1 MISNSTSPKNY
12 KTNPHGTYSPRRA
25 NDAPK
30 SFDVIKDGS
39 KDESIAYNDSKM
51 GDMFAEPEEDD

>member
-1 MISNSTSPKNY
+1 MISNISSPKNY

-25 NDAPK
+25 NEAPK
-30 SFDVIKDGS
+30 SPVFIKDGS
-39 KDESIAYNDSKM
+39 KDESIAFNDSKM